1 MSWKLKALDEE
12 KVPDSA
18 KVKQAVSKNLIFKE
32 NILDKKEWEQPNFLV
47 KFKSL
52 SPQGED
58 HGNES
63 RGEGGCRKCWGRGGL
78 ILNFLSRNSGE
89 IFMKYKFVFKR

>member
-18 KVKQAVSKNLIFKE
+18 KVKQAVTKNLIFKE
-32 NILDKKEWEQPNFLV
+32 NYLDLKEWEQPNLM
-47 KFKSL
+47 SL

-63 RGEGGCRKCWGRGGL
+63 RGEGGGRKCWGRGGL
-78 ILNFLSRNSGE
+78 SLNFLSRNYVE